1 MEIIRKGKI
10 LFSTS
15 ISLQILEIT
24 AWGKMVP
31 EQLFIGHSMEL
42 GFSENCG
49 VIHIR
54 ADGNTILQLP
64 SAQEI
69 AKPICVCMS
78 QNSTMNHTLD
88 DMQ

>member
-1 MEIIRKGKI
+1 
-10 LFSTS
+10 
-15 ISLQILEIT
+15 
-24 AWGKMVP
+24 
-31 EQLFIGHSMEL
+31 MEL
-42 GFSENCG
+42 GFSENCS